1 MLLIPTVSRGTVA
14 AVSEDHMVTMA
25 ALRLI
30 SLYTIVVLLSTV
42 GMYALNQYNAM
53 VFIMYMDLLGIR
65 CIIPQ

>member
-1 MLLIPTVSRGTVA
+1 MLLIPIDSRGTVA

-42 GMYALNQYNAM
+42 GMYVYTYKYVQGTAWSCPSY
-53 VFIMYMDLLGIR
+53 VD
-65 CIIPQ
+65 